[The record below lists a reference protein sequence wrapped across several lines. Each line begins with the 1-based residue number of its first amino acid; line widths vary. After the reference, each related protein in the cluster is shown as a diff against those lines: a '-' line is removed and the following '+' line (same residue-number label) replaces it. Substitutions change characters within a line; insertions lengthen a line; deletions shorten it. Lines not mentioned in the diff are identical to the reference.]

1 VMAVPN
7 VGETHLAVGAAPVPG
22 LPLRMPEVP

>member
-1 VMAVPN
+1 MAVPN
-7 VGETHLAVGAAPVPG
+7 VGETHLATGRAAVPG